1 MTESPLPSLGPR
13 RAGRRIAAR
22 PQRHFRLIVDH
33 ADAPPAVGQACRWGA
48 PVAPFAMVLLASIL
62 LWAAIGAGLWRLTQA
77 AW

>member
-1 MTESPLPSLGPR
+1 
-13 RAGRRIAAR
+13 
-22 PQRHFRLIVDH
+22 LIVDH